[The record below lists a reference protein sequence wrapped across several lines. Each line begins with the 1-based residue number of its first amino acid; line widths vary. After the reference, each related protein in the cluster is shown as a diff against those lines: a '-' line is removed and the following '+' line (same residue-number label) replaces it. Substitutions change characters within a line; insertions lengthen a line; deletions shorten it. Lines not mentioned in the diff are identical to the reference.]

1 MKTAGVVV
9 TYNRKEELV
18 KNIRAI
24 LSQSYVV
31 DRYYIIDNHSS
42 DNTEQLLKEEGIL
55 DNQVIKYVY
64 LKENIGGSG
73 GFYTGLKM
81 AYEDG
86 YDFICLMDDDG
97 RPADDKMMETL
108 VNRAEKVYSAN
119 KLLLLN
125 SLVCGPDD
133 ILSFGLNGGIKTKQ
147 IAAEREKNNLIVGT
161 INPFN
166 GTLVSKELVEKIGY
180 PNKDF
185 FIKGDEQDYYYRALK
200 ANAFVATVFDSNYY
214 HPVLERKYFK
224 ILGKTKK
231 GSTEAPWKEYYR
243 ARNFTYMF
251 KRDGE
256 TIKYVRQNVRQI
268 LIAIKYN
275 PKKIQTIKMISKG
288 WKDGVSGRLG
298 PTVKP

>member
-97 RPADDKMMETL
+97 RPADKNMMEIL
-108 VNRAEKVYSAN
+108 VKRAEELYSTN

-125 SLVCGPDD
+125 SLVCGSDD

-147 IAAEREKNNLIVGT
+147 IAAEIITRN
-161 INPFN
+161 
-166 GTLVSKELVEKIGY
+166 SKKIGFLLIFLY
-180 PNKDF
+180 YFITTSFPYNYICFMVLLILF
-185 FIKGDEQDYYYRALK
+185 FCENDTG
-200 ANAFVATVFDSNYY
+200 
-214 HPVLERKYFK
+214 
-224 ILGKTKK
+224 
-231 GSTEAPWKEYYR
+231 EYL
-243 ARNFTYMF
+243 
-251 KRDGE
+251 
-256 TIKYVRQNVRQI
+256 VR
-268 LIAIKYN
+268 
-275 PKKIQTIKMISKG
+275 
-288 WKDGVSGRLG
+288 
-298 PTVKP
+298 

>member
-97 RPADDKMMETL
+97 RPADKNMMEIL
-108 VNRAEKVYSAN
+108 VKRAEELYSTN

-125 SLVCGPDD
+125 SLVCGSDD

-147 IAAEREKNNLIVGT
+147 IAAEREKDNLIVGT

-166 GTLVSKELVEKIGY
+166 GTLVSKELVEKIVES
-180 PNKDF
+180 
-185 FIKGDEQDYYYRALK
+185 IKEVCYE
-200 ANAFVATVFDSNYY
+200 S
-214 HPVLERKYFK
+214 
-224 ILGKTKK
+224 
-231 GSTEAPWKEYYR
+231 
-243 ARNFTYMF
+243 
-251 KRDGE
+251 
-256 TIKYVRQNVRQI
+256 
-268 LIAIKYN
+268 
-275 PKKIQTIKMISKG
+275 
-288 WKDGVSGRLG
+288 
-298 PTVKP
+298 